1 MKKRYFEIYQRNGQ
15 VFEWD
20 VSESSVLELTDVK
33 KSLESIGFHCIGKS
47 EIFDWCIIYT
57 PESIDILSDYILR
70 GKKLADAI
78 PYFRSRKISSI
89 FKK

>member
-1 MKKRYFEIYQRNGQ
+1 MKKKYFEVYQRNGQ

-20 VSESSVLELTDVK
+20 VSKSSVLELNDVK
-33 KSLESIGFHCIGKS
+33 KSLESVGFYVSRKS
-47 EIFDWCIIYT
+47 EIFDWCIIYD
-57 PESIDILSDYILR
+57 PESIDILSDYVLR

-89 FKK
+89 FEK